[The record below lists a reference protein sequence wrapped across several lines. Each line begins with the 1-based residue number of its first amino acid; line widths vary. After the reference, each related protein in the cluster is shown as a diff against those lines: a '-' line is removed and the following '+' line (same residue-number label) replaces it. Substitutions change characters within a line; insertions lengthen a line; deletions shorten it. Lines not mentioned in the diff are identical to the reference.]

1 MCVQRARGMRSA
13 GHVMRLRATV
23 GFVSGQ
29 VWAAAIGS
37 VPFDTRGRVKGL
49 RRRVGVGACL
59 WAAAVC
65 ERSLLEGIPACIV
78 VVLFVWFAVDVCVYE
93 CMFVHFL
100 FFMFGYLSDNVRF
113 LLYVHIFVLNAYC
126 TF

>member
-1 MCVQRARGMRSA
+1 MLVFG
-13 GHVMRLRATV
+13 
-23 GFVSGQ
+23 
-29 VWAAAIGS
+29 
-37 VPFDTRGRVKGL
+37 
-49 RRRVGVGACL
+49 
-59 WAAAVC
+59 AAAVC

-113 LLYVHIFVLNAYC
+113 FYMFISLFLMLIVRFDIMLMVNS
-126 TF
+126 